1 MFLNLLAIKQ
11 ADRFNRTFKFAIN
24 QGIAGYKT
32 MLQKSH
38 KFGNLGRVLVL
49 FKRFVFG
56 VAGINGGWKN
66 ILKDEQVLKMPDNL
80 LHVFFVAF
88 TNR

>member
-11 ADRFNRTFKFAIN
+11 TDRFNRTFEFAIN
-24 QGIAGYKT
+24 QRVASYKT
-32 MLQKSH
+32 MFQKSH
-38 KFGNLGRVLVL
+38 EFGNHGGVLVL

-56 VAGINGGWKN
+56 VASINGGGKN
-66 ILKDEQVLKMPDNL
+66 ILKDEQVLKVSDNL
-80 LHVFFVAF
+80 LGGFFVAF